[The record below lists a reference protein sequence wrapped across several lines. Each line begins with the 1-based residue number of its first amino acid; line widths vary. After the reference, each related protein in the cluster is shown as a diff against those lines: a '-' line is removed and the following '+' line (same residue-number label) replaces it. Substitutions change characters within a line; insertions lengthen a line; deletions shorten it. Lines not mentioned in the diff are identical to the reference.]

1 MSKKNNKKINI
12 NALSDFELGILIRAV
27 EEKFLNLFETGE
39 LSGTVHT
46 CIGQELSAVSL
57 CRHLDKNDYVF
68 SNHRCHGHFIA
79 FSKKYRSLISELMG
93 KESGV
98 CAGIGGSQHLCNKNF
113 FSNGPQGSLSPVALG
128 VAKACKLLDNNKVAL
143 CFIGDGTMGEGIIY
157 ESMNMASLYKVPIVF
172 VCENNLYAQST
183 LIKNNMAGSIV
194 DRAKSFG
201 LDVYQTNT
209 WNYKDLSRK
218 AKEAI
223 QSARNGNPVFVK
235 VDTYRLKAHSKGDDD
250 RDNKEIK
257 YYKNIDVLNQELLS
271 NKKLSSFYEKIKFE
285 INLYVDDAKKHSE
298 LNLNDY
304 LGKEINQCKDLVQWE
319 NHEIKIFEKQ
329 VNQINQYFADI
340 INRDKKTMII
350 GEDIA
355 DPYGGAFKVTKGL
368 STKFKDNIIS
378 TPISEAGIVG
388 MGIGMSLLGYNPFIE
403 IMFGDFISYAFNQIL
418 SNASKFFYMY
428 NKQVSVPITIRTPM
442 GGGRGYGPTHSQSI
456 EKIFN
461 GLNNIRIVALNT
473 LIDSKVILKSIENY
487 KHTTILIENKIDYGR
502 LENKLPKTV
511 SYTFKKS
518 NTNLPI
524 IVCSPNNIEPE
535 ISIIT
540 YGAAVHCALES
551 VDRIFYEFEVF
562 PKIIVLT
569 ELYPLQISQIAL
581 LTYKTGIILTLEE
594 GNVEGG
600 IGSEIVSALIECNKI
615 GNKKFKRIGSI
626 NIPIPATKQ
635 LEEKILINTET
646 IITVLRSI
654 I

>member
-1 MSKKNNKKINI
+1 M
-12 NALSDFELGILIRAV
+12 
-27 EEKFLNLFETGE
+27 
-39 LSGTVHT
+39 
-46 CIGQELSAVSL
+46 
-57 CRHLDKNDYVF
+57 
-68 SNHRCHGHFIA
+68 
-79 FSKKYRSLISELMG
+79 
-93 KESGV
+93 
-98 CAGIGGSQHLCNKNF
+98 
-113 FSNGPQGSLSPVALG
+113 
-128 VAKACKLLDNNKVAL
+128 
-143 CFIGDGTMGEGIIY
+143 
-157 ESMNMASLYKVPIVF
+157 
-172 VCENNLYAQST
+172 
-183 LIKNNMAGSIV
+183 
-194 DRAKSFG
+194 
-201 LDVYQTNT
+201 
-209 WNYKDLSRK
+209 
-218 AKEAI
+218 
-223 QSARNGNPVFVK
+223 
-235 VDTYRLKAHSKGDDD
+235 
-250 RDNKEIK
+250 
-257 YYKNIDVLNQELLS
+257 
-271 NKKLSSFYEKIKFE
+271 
-285 INLYVDDAKKHSE
+285 YVDDAKKHSE